1 MDDLRT
7 WGQSCHIEENIYL
20 CYKMQT
26 ESTPIFLRYGGAE
39 KDTSEMNQIELGE
52 AAASIRR
59 RAKEKAFS
67 KGQPIIFGRN
77 GKVFEEW
84 PDGKIIERK

>member
-1 MDDLRT
+1 M
-7 WGQSCHIEENIYL
+7 SKEEL
-20 CYKMQT
+20 DQ
-26 ESTPIFLRYGGAE
+26 
-39 KDTSEMNQIELGE
+39 
-52 AAASIRR
+52 AAVSIRR

-84 PDGKIIERK
+84 PDGRIVKRN